1 MRTWLIVRPAR
12 YLREKSKDYTIMNTF
27 IATGCSVLLGTG
39 IAAAGSIPIADG
51 TMDAAYGPSAAIQN
65 NSTSFGDND
74 QDHPGL
80 ANGSEID
87 GGVAIIEGGSLFI
100 HLGGNIESNYN
111 KIEIFIDGR
120 DGGQNKILGINP
132 DISLNALQRMG
143 DDGSGNGLTFDAD
156 FEADLYLSITCGDN
170 GLDTGIVSYIDYA
183 ELRTAG
189 NGFGGYAGSGSTYVL
204 DSVPI
209 YEPSVGDYG
218 IGVAI
223 NNFNGG
229 GVISGDG
236 TDCGAPDGVVVTTGI
251 EIEIPL
257 YLIDWDFEGLP
268 FDSVKICAFVNS
280 ADHGYVSNQVIG
292 GLGGSANLGEPRSV
306 DFSLIDGNQYFTIG
320 DVADSCIPAV
330 VGACCFANGECW
342 EGVTDEHCNTNRGLW
357 IGESMT
363 CVDCNLGGG
372 NDCPTDVNGSGITDV
387 DDLLELIGSFGAI
400 CP

>member
-1 MRTWLIVRPAR
+1 
-12 YLREKSKDYTIMNTF
+12 MNTF

-111 KIEIFIDGR
+111 KIEVFIDAR

-204 DSVPI
+204 DGVPI

>member
-1 MRTWLIVRPAR
+1 
-12 YLREKSKDYTIMNTF
+12 LREKSKDNIIMNTF

-39 IAAAGSIPIADG
+39 IAAAGSGPIVDG

-65 NSTSFGDND
+65 NSTAFGDNNN
-74 QDHPGL
+74 DHPGL

-87 GGVAIIEGGSLFI
+87 GGVATIVGGSLFI

-111 KIEIFIDGR
+111 KIEVFIDAR

-132 DISLNALQRMG
+132 DVGFGALQRMG
-143 DDGSGNGLTFDAD
+143 DDGSGNGLAFDAD

-170 GLDTGIVSYIDYA
+170 GLGTGIVSHVDYA

-189 NGFGGYAGSGSTYVL
+189 DGFGAYAGSGGTYVL
-204 DSVPI
+204 DGVPI

-229 GVISGDG
+229 GVIGGDG
-236 TDCGAPDGVVVTTGI
+236 TDCGAPDEVVVTTGI

-257 YLIDWDFEGLP
+257 YLFDWDFEGLP

-280 ADHGYVSNQVIG
+280 DNHGYVSNQVIG
-292 GLGGSANLGEPRSV
+292 GLGGSANLGDPRSV
-306 DFSLIDGNQYFTIG
+306 DFNLIDGNQYFAIG

-342 EGVTDEHCNTNRGLW
+342 EGVTDEHCDTNRGLW
-357 IGESMT
+357 IGEDMT

-372 NDCPTDVNGSGITDV
+372 NDCPTDVDGSGTTDV
-387 DDLLELIGSFGAI
+387 NDLLELIGNFGAV

>member
-204 DSVPI
+204 DGVPI